1 MHTKGT
7 RQVSAQDLARD
18 RGYTSADEMVKDLLA
33 NADIDAIVD
42 ARVQHRM
49 DTERSEIATPEAIKK
64 LADEAVS
71 RDAGARVV
79 AIEINALERTQNRT
93 VDASFFAD
101 VAKEALLRKSSKEIH
116 AENYRNQATSKA
128 RQALAALKRGDLK
141 QAALLKRQ

>member
-1 MHTKGT
+1 M
-7 RQVSAQDLARD
+7 SAQDLAKA

-33 NADIDAIVD
+33 NADINAVVD
-42 ARVQHRM
+42 ARVQQRM

-71 RDAGARVV
+71 QDAGARVV

-116 AENYRNQATSKA
+116 AENYRNQAAAKA

-141 QAALLKRQ
+141 QAALLKRQELYQL